1 MKKYTST
8 EITNG
13 ELAARR
19 MSEKARRFY
28 NGTDYYAIREVE
40 TDDGIRYDVTTYDG
54 IFLENATFE
63 EMQEMFEELQ
73 NESDED
79 EEC

>member
-1 MKKYTST
+1 MKKYTSA

-13 ELAARR
+13 ELAARK

-28 NGTDYYAIREVE
+28 TDTDYYAIREVE

-54 IFLENATFE
+54 VFLENVSFEDMQKMFE
-63 EMQEMFEELQ
+63 EMQD
-73 NESDED
+73 ESDED
-79 EEC
+79 EGC